1 VLEKGHGKH
10 APELGLEIIKI
21 MDDKPGRHGDAF
33 IKSSYSPT
41 EKIKSAAAIRKVSM
55 IMMSWTVPRGSPT
68 CVAAKWRMTATALTS
83 PQMNAAREGDERE
96 MNRGENKIFACCKY
110 GLQHEIL
117 LIPTS
122 RN

>member
-1 VLEKGHGKH
+1 VRAILHHKVLEKGHGKH

-83 PQMNAAREGDERE
+83 PQMNA
-96 MNRGENKIFACCKY
+96 GENKIFACCKY